1 MTKRILAVLLSL
13 CLLLALPACG
23 GGRDPAKDFAEAVR
37 VGEYEKAAALYRE
50 RIAGNA
56 ALESAAQDLVVGYA
70 QSQWQ
75 AYATGELSEDAL
87 RSLLLTLQRLE
98 ERLGLFGEL
107 SVNLQQQYAEVSAS
121 REAFA
126 QAEAYERQGLYP
138 EAMLIYE
145 QVSSLDRQHYDAAAQ
160 ARERCREQYIQQLLG
175 EAERLLSDGD
185 YAGAAALLQNGEAAV
200 GADPRLTEALQRV
213 QTAEFE
219 VAMMQLAAAEDFP
232 ALCACYQRALDNP
245 NCSIRAEMT
254 QLYTEQSLR
263 YRDRVIQ
270 RSVSAYR
277 EGGYASAIPVI
288 AEGLALLPEDTE
300 LQRYRELYDSCI
312 PVSLAALSVV
322 ESRHYEDSFSRA
334 KYDIDGREYSDGVE
348 FYGDKNDTAYCEWA
362 LNRSYTAFTAV
373 FFANTRFQK
382 EGNTRLVVYA
392 DGVEIFDSGF
402 RSRTDEPLSISL
414 DVTGVSRLRM
424 ELSWD
429 KHLASE
435 WLYADLASPI
445 LSRILT
451 EAELTR

>member
-145 QVSSLDRQHYDAAAQ
+145 QVSSLDRQHYD
-160 ARERCREQYIQQLLG
+160 
-175 EAERLLSDGD
+175 GD

-219 VAMMQLAAAEDFP
+219 VTMMQLAAAEDFP

-382 EGNTRLVVYA
+382 EGSTRLVVYA